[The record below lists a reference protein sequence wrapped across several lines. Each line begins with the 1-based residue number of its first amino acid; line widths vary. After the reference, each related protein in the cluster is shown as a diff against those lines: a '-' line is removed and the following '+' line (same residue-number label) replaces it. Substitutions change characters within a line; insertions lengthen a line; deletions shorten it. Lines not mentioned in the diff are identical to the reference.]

1 MIQLI
6 RPPRLPPQDLEIA
19 ADFAVVVEPQEL
31 MDVLKASDHTQVVI
45 PNLTGKMVF
54 VPEHMTDSVE

>member
-1 MIQLI
+1 M
-6 RPPRLPPQDLEIA
+6 PSFMPLPVQDLVIA
-19 ADFAVVVEPQEL
+19 ADFAVDVEAQEL

-54 VPEHMTDSVE
+54 VSEKMTDSVE